1 MGKTNFVFKR
11 TEKKYLL
18 DRQQYNELIEK
29 MRPYVKDDEYG
40 RYTICNI
47 YYDTDDYSLIR
58 KSLEK
63 PVYKEKLRLRS
74 YGAAKEGD
82 MVFLEIKKK
91 YDGVVYKR
99 RISLKLEEAEDYLSG
114 KARPADDGQ
123 IAKEIDYFIKHYS
136 PKPKMFIAY
145 DRQAFAGI
153 EDEELRI
160 TFDTG
165 IRSREEMLT
174 LRMDSFTTPLFE
186 DGTVLMELKTGDAMP
201 LWLAHAL
208 SDLKIYP
215 TSFSKYGNI
224 YKQKIENDA
233 KEKKLDNVID
243 FRRSQ
248 KCLTA

>member
-18 DRQQYNELIEK
+18 SRQQYESLMKIL
-29 MRPYVKDDEYG
+29 RPYVKDDEYG
-40 RYTICNI
+40 KYTICNI
-47 YYDTDDYSLIR
+47 YFDTDDYYLIR

-63 PVYKEKLRLRS
+63 PAYKEKLRLRS
-74 YGAAKEGD
+74 YGTAKDGD
-82 MVFLEIKKK
+82 TVFLEIKKK

-99 RISLKLEEAEDYLSG
+99 RISLTLEQAEAYING
-114 KARPADDGQ
+114 KTRLVPDSQ
-123 IAKEIDYFIKHYS
+123 IAKEIDYFFEHYS

-153 EDEELRI
+153 DDEELRI

-165 IRSREEMLT
+165 IRSREELLT
-174 LRMDSFTTPLFE
+174 LRMDALTTPLFE
-186 DGTVLMELKTGDAMP
+186 DGTVLMELKAGDAMP
-201 LWLAHAL
+201 LWLAHTL

-215 TSFSKYGNI
+215 TSFSKYGDI
-224 YKQKIENDA
+224 YKQKIINE
-233 KEKKLDNVID
+233 EKALNNVID
-243 FRRSQ
+243 FRGIK

>member
-18 DRQQYNELIEK
+18 DRQQYESLIEIL
-29 MRPYVKDDEYG
+29 RPNVRDDEYG

-47 YYDTDDYSLIR
+47 YFDTDDYYLIR
-58 KSLEK
+58 KSLDK
-63 PVYKEKLRLRS
+63 PTYKEKLRLRS
-74 YGAAKEGD
+74 YGTARDGD
-82 MVFLEIKKK
+82 TVFLEIKKK
-91 YDGVVYKR
+91 YEGVVYKR
-99 RISLKLEEAEDYLSG
+99 RISLTLEEAEAYISG
-114 KARPADDGQ
+114 KSHPVDDSQ
-123 IAKEIDYFIKHYS
+123 IAKEIDYFFNHYL

-153 EDEELRI
+153 DDEELRV

-165 IRSREEMLT
+165 IRSREEILT

-186 DGTVLMELKTGDAMP
+186 DGTVLMELKTGEAMP

-208 SDLKIYP
+208 SDLKIFP
-215 TSFSKYGNI
+215 TSFSKYGDI
-224 YKQKIENDA
+224 YKQKVKNE
-233 KEKKLDNVID
+233 EKALDNVVD
-243 FRRSQ
+243 FRRTK